1 VKIRFKPAHTHHCP
15 DCSGDEPCGMDCTLY
30 DSEPGERLK
39 AHPVKCGVCMAR
51 EAEPAKFLPLET
63 DGSPLWAA

>member
-1 VKIRFKPAHTHHCP
+1 
-15 DCSGDEPCGMDCTLY
+15 MDCTLY